1 MDIDL
6 SALHF
11 LRPGWLPL
19 ALLGLLLPLLW
30 RRSQGLERRLRGTI
44 APHLLPH
51 LLLTPNDPHR

>member
-6 SALHF
+6 AALHF

-30 RRSQGLERRLRGTI
+30 RRSRGLERRLRGTI

-51 LLLTPNDPHR
+51 LLLT